1 MCFTYQCQMVGRGVD
16 LVGMSGQKKPTLCP
30 QILSHSLCWVVCILV
45 ILMSILYMANDDF
58 GNCFFFTTC
67 TVLFLLGM
75 FYIMTSECGFRRL
88 QVLLISLIKW
98 TCHVL
103 NMNIQV
109 NKLKQ
114 QSTLFIPIVNL
125 ISRVLRLLGQWVVTR
140 KDSGVMEKKYD
151 FLIGCSQ

>member
-1 MCFTYQCQMVGRGVD
+1 MV
-16 LVGMSGQKKPTLCP
+16 
-30 QILSHSLCWVVCILV
+30 ILV
-45 ILMSILYMANDDF
+45 I
-58 GNCFFFTTC
+58 GFFFTTC

-75 FYIMTSECGFRRL
+75 FYIMTSECGFRRF

-109 NKLKQ
+109 NKLKH
-114 QSTLFIPIVNL
+114 QSTLFILIVNL
-125 ISRVLRLLGQWVVTR
+125 ISRVPRLLGQWVVAR